1 MTEGDLIRA
10 FPASDLRQSIDK
22 ALLAVPPGDNVAVI
36 AYANLDGA
44 KLAAF
49 ARLPGGFSFVGVLE
63 HKWKGELKAEAALAW
78 SR

>member
-1 MTEGDLIRA
+1 MADGDLIRA

-22 ALLAVPPGDNVAVI
+22 ALAAVPQGDNVAVI
-36 AYANLDGA
+36 AYANTEGA

-49 ARLPGGFSFVGVLE
+49 ARIGGGFSFMGVLE
-63 HKWKGELKAEAALAW
+63 KPYGKTLQAEAALVW